1 MLKTHKYT
9 LLWMIWTI
17 VVICLSLISSNEIP
31 KPPRIPYA
39 DKIVHFGFY
48 FGYTCLFVLSFSK
61 ETRWIQPIKK
71 VYLWAFITALV
82 LGATMEFLQGALTT
96 TRSADPIDIL
106 FNAFGTIVALLFIA
120 KYKELFK

>member
-39 DKIVHFGFY
+39 DKIAHFGFY

-61 ETRWIQPIKK
+61 ETRWIQP
-71 VYLWAFITALV
+71 
-82 LGATMEFLQGALTT
+82 TMEFLQGALTT
-96 TRSADPIDIL
+96 TRSADPMDML

>member
-1 MLKTHKYT
+1 
-9 LLWMIWTI
+9 MIWTI

-39 DKIVHFGFY
+39 DKIAHFGFY

-96 TRSADPIDIL
+96 SRSADPIDML

-120 KYKELFK
+120 KNKELFK